1 MKETSLKKSD
11 VFISYG
17 RKESKSFAAK
27 LHNKL
32 KEKGLEVWFDQNDIP
47 LGIDFQEQ
55 IDNGIEKAE
64 NFIFII
70 APHAIMSEFC
80 LKEIV
85 LALKYHKRIIPILH
99 IEPNSKEVWDKL
111 HPAIGK
117 INWVYMR
124 EKQDTNKPLYEW
136 EAIDDFEK
144 AFLGLWDLLNFH
156 KEFISTHTELL
167 IKALDWRINKKQDQ
181 FLLINNQRTLAV
193 EWLNTKFEK
202 TQPPCLPS
210 DLHSIYICESTKFAF
225 NGWTEVFFSYV
236 REDLETLNKIRES
249 LEREALTTWF
259 DDSDLKT
266 GVKFS
271 AAINK
276 GIEQADNLIFLISPQ
291 SIVSEYCL
299 QELDYALKLNKRIIP
314 LLIKETDINSI
325 PEPLRK
331 LQFLNLIEK
340 NIEIKPKELTPFQE
354 NMNSLIRQINLDKDY
369 IYLHKKLLSLALK
382 WKKHNE
388 NNSIL
393 LRGYSLEKAITWLNL
408 GKKRD
413 TNQPIDLHE
422 EFINASIK
430 FSEDAS
436 SFDIFV
442 NFSTE
447 NTDYLRQLW
456 NEMHAFDKSVWVDK
470 DHLDLQSD
478 ENTQNTILLEGIQK
492 SENFLCVI
500 TPALLKDEKK
510 MRNIEIAEIQNKRII
525 SLLFEDLEANQ
536 VLPENLNKIVIDFNR
551 KRVDFN
557 AACVDLARIMNTDR
571 EHVQQHTKWLQKSL
585 DWQKDKDAGKLL
597 RGVDFILASNWIE
610 EANSQNKSPK
620 VTALQTEFINT
631 SRQAIDTEARRKKR
645 VQVLMKI
652 GLVVISVLL
661 VIAVFAGIYALKQTL
676 IARHSL
682 KIAKSNNLIFSSK
695 EMEEKNPTIA
705 LGIAIEARKLNEN
718 ETVENTL
725 LAIYSKHVF
734 YKIAA
739 RHELTINSVAF
750 SPNEDRFITG
760 ADDNSLAIWD
770 FSGKLIKK
778 QSLHDA
784 AVSCVK
790 YSPSGKLI
798 ASASLD
804 GKIILY
810 DKNGNKKS
818 VIQKLKEDITCFD
831 FSPNEQFI
839 VLGTNIG
846 NLAIYN
852 LATDSL
858 FIWEAHQR
866 GVRSVTYTS
875 DGNYI
880 VSGSNDKTAKIWDL
894 KGKVKLVFNKHAES
908 VTSVATSPKSRYIL
922 SGSGDNTAMLWD
934 MKGKVYA
941 TMKGHE
947 NWLNSVRFS
956 AHGTRLITGSD
967 DGTVCIWDTLGN
979 NLNTLRGHSG
989 KVLSV
994 DLSNDNKHIV
1004 SVGNDQTARLWN
1016 IAETETRM
1024 FDTNI
1029 ASNRY
1034 LDVSPDGKYIASGG
1048 QDKIVRIWTSNG
1060 HLIKELKGHTDKINS
1075 VKFSPDN
1082 KYLVSAS
1089 FDKTAIIWSLSDYK
1103 KKVITGHKDLVYF
1116 ASFSPDSK
1124 QIVTAS
1130 RDLTARTWDL
1140 NGKRIDVFTGHDEFV
1155 RCAVFS
1161 PDGKKIA
1168 TSSLDKTARVWNLSD
1183 KSYTVFK
1190 GHTDLVTCVT
1200 FTPDSKK
1207 IITASSDKTLRLW
1220 DLEGN
1225 EEQIFI
1231 GHTLPIYSIVL
1242 SKDGTRVLSSSW
1254 DKTACLW
1261 DIHGNL
1267 LQIFFGSEKYLW
1279 SAQFCDEEKFVATT
1293 GDDGYIRKIKVKKT
1307 LLEFEN
1313 DKNYEP
1319 LTINQKLWN
1328 HILFYEDLDT
1338 LKNPN
1343 ELLDGVNYY
1352 TELANKTRNRAEK
1365 LALLNN
1371 SLTLIDK
1378 ICTLSST
1385 VNYYTTY
1392 IDVLIEMNKW
1402 NTDKTKYD
1410 SKINE
1415 INKKIIGINN
1425 KDELMLAAKY
1435 YLKKTTEQNNATK
1448 KYEFE
1453 TKTIAVFEKVIKK
1466 YNTNK
1471 PLMSKVAEICGWD
1484 LPYFLLIE
1492 KKYDKARKSCD
1503 LAIKADSTVNTAYT
1517 NLPLIYLLEGNYA
1530 EAEKIYLAK
1539 MNLIFNLETKET
1551 FGSVF
1556 FSDIEDLE
1564 ARGITC
1570 PEFFKAKLLL
1580 AEKAEGLR
1588 KSNKEE
1594 DKKIEE

>member
-17 RKESKSFAAK
+17 RKESKNFAAK

-85 LALKYHKRIIPILH
+85 LALKCNKRIIPILH
-99 IEPNSKEVWDKL
+99 IEPSTKEVWDKL

-124 EKQDTNKPLYEW
+124 EKQDTSKPLNEW
-136 EAIDDFEK
+136 ESIDDFEK
-144 AFLGLWDLLNFH
+144 AFVGLWDLLNFH
-156 KEFISTHTELL
+156 KEYVSKHTEIL
-167 IKALDWRINKKQDQ
+167 IKALDWKHNKKKDE
-181 FLLINNQRTLAV
+181 FLLINDERTDAV

-210 DLHSIYICESTKFAF
+210 DLHCSYICESTKFAF
-225 NGWTEVFFSYV
+225 NGWTEIFFSYV
-236 REDLETLNKIRES
+236 RKDLEILDKIREA

-259 DDSDLKT
+259 DSSDLKT

-271 AAINK
+271 GAINK
-276 GIEQADNLIFLISPQ
+276 GIEQADNLIFLISPE

-314 LLIKETDINSI
+314 LLIKETDINAI
-325 PEPLRK
+325 PESLKK

-340 NIEIKPKELTPFQE
+340 NVEVKPKELTPFQE

-388 NNSIL
+388 NHSIL
-393 LRGYSLEKAITWLNL
+393 LRGYSLEKAVNWLNA
-408 GKKRD
+408 GKKREI
-413 TNQPIDLHE
+413 NQPIELHE
-422 EFINASIK
+422 EFINASMK
-430 FSEDAS
+430 YNEDAS
-436 SFDIFV
+436 SFDLFV
-442 NFSTE
+442 NFSPN

-456 NEMHAFDKSVWVDK
+456 NEMHTFDKSVWVDK

-478 ENTQNTILLEGIQK
+478 EAMQHQVLMDGIQK
-492 SENFLCVI
+492 SENFLCII
-500 TPALLKDEKK
+500 TPDLLKDEKLIH
-510 MRNIEIAEIQNKRII
+510 NIETAEKQNKRII
-525 SLLFEDLEANQ
+525 SLLFDDLEPTQ
-536 VLPENLNKIVIDFNR
+536 ILPENLNKIVIDFNR

-557 AACVDLARIMNTDR
+557 AACVDLARILNTDR

-610 EANSQNKSPK
+610 EAVEQNKSPK
-620 VTALQTEFINT
+620 VTDLQTDFIEA
-631 SRQAIDTEARRKKR
+631 SKQALDAEARKKKR
-645 VQVLMKI
+645 VQVMMKV
-652 GLVVISVLL
+652 GLVAISILL
-661 VIAVFAGIYALKQTL
+661 VIAIFAGAYALKQTL
-676 IARHSL
+676 IANHNL

-695 EMEEKNPTIA
+695 EMEVKDPTIA
-705 LGIAIEARKLNEN
+705 LGIAIEARKLYENEN
-718 ETVENTL
+718 VENTL

-739 RHELTINSVAF
+739 RHESTINSVAF

-760 ADDNSLAIWD
+760 ADDNSMAIWD
-770 FSGKLIKK
+770 FSGKLINK

-784 AVSCVK
+784 PISCVK
-790 YSPSGKLI
+790 YSPSGKII
-798 ASASLD
+798 ASGSLD

-810 DKNGNKKS
+810 DKNGNKKM
-818 VIQKLKEDITCFD
+818 IIEKIKQDITSID
-831 FSPNEQFI
+831 FSPNEQFL
-839 VLGTNIG
+839 VLGTNLGFIG
-846 NLAIYN
+846 TYN

-858 FIWEAHQR
+858 YTWEAHSR
-866 GVRSVTYTS
+866 AIRCVTYSS

-880 VSGSNDKTAKIWDL
+880 ISGSNDKTAKVWDL
-894 KGKVKLVFNKHAES
+894 NGKKKLTFEKHIES
-908 VTSVATSPKSRYIL
+908 VTSLATSPNSRYIL

-934 MKGKVYA
+934 LKGKVYA
-941 TMKGHE
+941 QMKGHE
-947 NWLNSVRFS
+947 NWINSVRFS
-956 AHGTRLITGSD
+956 THGTRLITGSD

-979 NLNTLRGHSG
+979 KLNVLKGHSG

-994 DLSNDNKHIV
+994 DFSSDNKHIV

-1034 LDVSPDGKYIASGG
+1034 IDISPDGKYIASGG
-1048 QDKIVRIWTSNG
+1048 QDKIVRIWTSSG
-1060 HLIKELKGHTDKINS
+1060 HLIKELKGHSDKINS

-1089 FDKTAIIWSLSDYK
+1089 FDKTAIIWSLETYK
-1103 KKVITGHKDLVYF
+1103 KKVIKGHKDLLYF

-1130 RDLTARTWDL
+1130 RDLTARTWNL
-1140 NGKRIDVFTGHDEFV
+1140 EGKKIDVFTGHDDFV

-1161 PDGKKIA
+1161 PDGKMIA
-1168 TSSLDKTARVWNLSD
+1168 TSSLDKTARVWNIKD
-1183 KSYTVFK
+1183 KSYILFK
-1190 GHTDLVTCVT
+1190 GHTDLVTSVV
-1200 FTPDSKK
+1200 FTPDSKN
-1207 IITASSDKTLRLW
+1207 IITASADKTMRLW
-1220 DLEGN
+1220 DMEGN
-1225 EEQIFI
+1225 EKQIFI
-1231 GHTLPIYSIVL
+1231 GHTLPIYSIVI
-1242 SKDGTRVLSSSW
+1242 SKDGSKLLSSSW

-1261 DIHGNL
+1261 NINGDL
-1267 LQIFFGSEKYLW
+1267 LQIFVGAEKYLW
-1279 SAQFCDEEKFVATT
+1279 SAQFCDEETFVAIT
-1293 GDDGYIRKIKVKKT
+1293 GDDGYIRKIKVKKP
-1307 LLEFEN
+1307 LNEFEK

-1338 LKNPN
+1338 LKNPK

-1352 TELANKTRNRAEK
+1352 TELANKTRSRVEK
-1365 LALLNN
+1365 LSLLNN
-1371 SLTLIDK
+1371 SLALIEK
-1378 ICTLSST
+1378 ICTLSPT
-1385 VNYYTTY
+1385 VNYFTTH
-1392 IDVLIEMNKW
+1392 IDVLLEMNKW
-1402 NTDKTKYD
+1402 SKVKTAND
-1410 SKINE
+1410 LKINE
-1415 INKKIIGINN
+1415 ITKKIIAINN

-1453 TKTIAVFEKVIKK
+1453 TKTIAVFEKIIKK
-1466 YNTNK
+1466 YTTNK
-1471 PLMSKVAEICGWD
+1471 PLMNEVAEICGWD

-1517 NLPLIYLLEGNYA
+1517 NLPLIYMLEGNYA
-1530 EAEKIYLAK
+1530 EAEKIYLSK
-1539 MNLIFNLETKET
+1539 MNLTFNFETKET

-1556 FSDIEDLE
+1556 LNDIEDLE
-1564 ARGITC
+1564 ARGISC
-1570 PEFFKAKLLL
+1570 PEFLKAKLLL
-1580 AEKAEGLR
+1580 AEKAEGLK
-1588 KSNKEE
+1588 KSEE
-1594 DKKIEE
+1594 PELEE